1 VTRKGGAQG
10 DMVGVV
16 LRAVRP
22 EGPRGRTSE
31 ALRSPFR
38 LSPSGLRL
46 WGDKKRPFGGAQ
58 GDKKKGAQGDKKR
71 GLRVT
76 RKGGRPEGRKARRT
90 SLLLSFKS

>member
-46 WGDKKRPFGGAQ
+46 RVIKRGPSVALRAT
-58 GDKKKGAQGDKKR
+58 KKKG
-71 GLRVT
+71 LRAT
-76 RKGGRPEGRKARRT
+76 RKEG
-90 SLLLSFKS
+90 SG